1 MRRLKAIA
9 VVLWVLGIGAAPRGA
24 LAAPFDGSVPILCAP
39 ATIME
44 CGSDGACQRSTLETA
59 NVPPFVKA
67 DLKTMQISTLDGKR
81 TSPIKH
87 MDRLDGKIIL
97 HGGEGG
103 RGWSVVITEANGKMS
118 GAVSAEAHG
127 FLIFGSCT
135 PL

>member
-1 MRRLKAIA
+1 MKTPKVIGLALLAIG
-9 VVLWVLGIGAAPRGA
+9 VWVGPRAA
-24 LAAPFDGSVPILCAP
+24 AAASYDGSVPILCAP

-59 NVPPFVKA
+59 NIPPFVKV
-67 DLKTMQISTLDGKR
+67 DLRTMQISTMDGKR

-87 MDRLDGKIIL
+87 LDRLDGKIIL

-103 RGWSVVITEANGKMS
+103 RGWSVVISEANGKMS

>member
-1 MRRLKAIA
+1 METQRMIGLGLLAL
-9 VVLWVLGIGAAPRGA
+9 VVWAGPRAA
-24 LAAPFDGSVPILCAP
+24 LAAPFDGSAPILCAP

-44 CGSDGACQRSTLETA
+44 CGSDGACQRSTSEVA

-67 DLKTMQISTLDGKR
+67 DLKAMQISTMDGKR

-87 MDRLDGKIIL
+87 MERLDGKTIL

-103 RGWSVVITEANGKMS
+103 RGWTVVISEANGKMS

-127 FLIFGSCT
+127 FLIFGACT